1 MKAAELRKSILQ
13 AAVQGKLVPQDIHDE
28 PASVL
33 LERIR
38 AEKARL
44 VKEGKIKKEKPLP
57 PITEDDVPYDLPEGW
72 VWCRLFDVGE
82 IVGGSTP
89 DTSNASYYTDPG
101 SGIPWITPADMKKAI
116 ENIIYRG
123 KKDITVDGYNSC
135 STRII
140 PKGSIVFSS
149 RAPIGLIAFAGN
161 DLCTNQGFKSVIPYL
176 MDLKNW
182 IYYSLQNKTEGII
195 NRAPGTTFKEVS
207 GTFLQ
212 KEIIPLPPLA
222 EQQRIVA
229 KVNELMT
236 LCDELE
242 ATEQELEALENRF
255 EEYLPKS
262 ILQAA
267 VQGKLVPQDLHD
279 EPASVLL
286 ERIRAEKARLVKEGK
301 IKKEKSL
308 PPISEDEIPYDLPE
322 GWVWCRLGELCNFG
336 VTISTIPDNIPD
348 DAWVLELEDIH
359 KDTGEIV
366 QYKTK
371 AERKSKSSKHVFY
384 KGDVLYSKL
393 RPYLNKVTIAEKDGY
408 CSSEILP
415 LQFCKDIYPQYAIC
429 FLRSPTFVDYA
440 IERSYGVKMPRLGTE
455 DGRNAL
461 FPLPPLAEQQ
471 RIVAKV
477 NELMALCEEIKAVKT
492 KPIEQRDTSKV
503 IDFPA
508 VKQDGQIQLAA
519 RGEIGKKSSNE
530 LMQAIDEMFAGD
542 E

>member
-38 AEKARL
+38 AEKDRL
-44 VKEGKIKKEKPLP
+44 MKEGKIKKENPLP
-57 PITEDDVPYDLPEGW
+57 PITEDEIPYDLPEGW
-72 VWCRLFDVGE
+72 VWCRLNELFNFID
-82 IVGGSTP
+82 
-89 DTSNASYYTDPG
+89 
-101 SGIPWITPADMKKAI
+101 
-116 ENIIYRG
+116 YRG
-123 KKDITVDGYNSC
+123 KTPTKTNKGIPLITGANIKNGYMDYTQKFYISEEEYIQRLSRGMCQKGDILITTEAPLGHVALADKDKYSAGQ
-135 STRII
+135 RII
-140 PKGSIVFSS
+140 TLQSYSNTINNELFMFFLLSPVIQQDIFNKRSGMTAYGIKG
-149 RAPIGLIAFAGN
+149 AL
-161 DLCTNQGFKSVIPYL
+161 
-176 MDLKNW
+176 LK
-182 IYYSLQNKTEGII
+182 L
-195 NRAPGTTFKEVS
+195 V
-207 GTFLQ
+207 L
-212 KEIIPLPPLA
+212 IPLPPFS
-222 EQQRIVA
+222 EQERIVA
-229 KVNELMT
+229 KIKKLMG

-242 ATEQELEALENRF
+242 VAEQELDVLESRF

-267 VQGKLVPQDLHD
+267 VQGKLVFQDFHN

-301 IKKEKSL
+301 IKKEKPL

-477 NELMALCEEIKAVKT
+477 NELMTLCEEIKAVKT
-492 KPIEQRDTSKV
+492 KPIEQRDTNKV

-530 LMQAIDEMFAGD
+530 LVQAIDEMFAGD

>member
-38 AEKARL
+38 AEKDRL
-44 VKEGKIKKEKPLP
+44 MKEGKIKKENPLP
-57 PITEDDVPYDLPEGW
+57 PITEDEIPYDLPEGW
-72 VWCRLFDVGE
+72 VWCRLNELFNFID
-82 IVGGSTP
+82 
-89 DTSNASYYTDPG
+89 
-101 SGIPWITPADMKKAI
+101 
-116 ENIIYRG
+116 YRG
-123 KKDITVDGYNSC
+123 KTPTKTNKGIPLITGANIKNGYMDYTQKFYISEEEYIQRLSRGMCQKGDILITTEAPLGHVALADKDKYSAGQ
-135 STRII
+135 RII
-140 PKGSIVFSS
+140 TLQSYSNTINNELFMFFLLSPVIQQDIFNKRSGMTAYGIKG
-149 RAPIGLIAFAGN
+149 AL
-161 DLCTNQGFKSVIPYL
+161 
-176 MDLKNW
+176 LK
-182 IYYSLQNKTEGII
+182 L
-195 NRAPGTTFKEVS
+195 V
-207 GTFLQ
+207 L
-212 KEIIPLPPLA
+212 IPLPPFS
-222 EQQRIVA
+222 EQERIVA
-229 KVNELMT
+229 KIKKLMG

-242 ATEQELEALENRF
+242 AAEQELDVLESRF

-267 VQGKLVPQDLHD
+267 VQGKLVFQDFHN

-301 IKKEKSL
+301 IKKEKPL

-492 KPIEQRDTSKV
+492 KPIEQRDTNKV

>member
-13 AAVQGKLVPQDIHDE
+13 AAVQGKLVPQNIHDE

-38 AEKARL
+38 DEKARL
-44 VKEGKIKKEKPLP
+44 VKEGKIKKEKPLL
-57 PITEDDVPYDLPEGW
+57 PIVEDEIPYDLPDGW
-72 VWCRLFDVGE
+72 IWSRLGDICYIIMGQSPDGTSVIDKRNVKNGIEFHQGKSYFSDKYLKR
-82 IVGGSTP
+82 STQV
-89 DTSNASYYTDPG
+89 TTDP
-101 SGIPWITPADMKKAI
+101 KKIAM
-116 ENIIYRG
+116 ENS
-123 KKDITVDGYNSC
+123 VLLA
-135 STRII
+135 
-140 PKGSIVFSS
+140 V
-149 RAPIGLIAFAGN
+149 RAPVGSVNITTREICIGRG
-161 DLCTNQGFKSVIPYL
+161 LCALLPLCRMTSDFLFYFLKSMEEDFVS
-176 MDLKNW
+176 KA
-182 IYYSLQNKTEGII
+182 T
-195 NRAPGTTFKEVS
+195 GTTFIAITAE
-207 GTFLQ
+207 TIRNQLF
-212 KEIIPLPPLA
+212 PFPPLA

-492 KPIEQRDTSKV
+492 KPIEQRDTNKV